1 MTKHDQK
8 HELIKAV
15 LLATSVGTSVF
26 SIGLAY
32 AGGPITQL
40 NTSTTGATLQTYTG
54 SDANTYNWG
63 QGTDVHFDGFQFSG
77 NSYVPV
83 FLADDV
89 TIRRVDATTT
99 PANGNIKAT
108 GLACGI
114 FAESTST
121 INASPFNLTTTY
133 PEDSVG
139 NGNCDM
145 EAMVGGD
152 IISRGGLD
160 VFDNDDDIG
169 TYKKAKNIERVD
181 FIFTG
186 GITAPALVSNLA
198 ESGHIVTE
206 KSGNNPVQ
214 IAAILS
220 LDGTGNPAS
229 YGTLLTVDQ
238 SSNSPDVAYGLYN
251 SIAKT
256 HFEFLSN
263 DPLAATKVF
272 PIHIQFSNEF
282 LGSAFVTLDQLGVG
296 TGVTYFGFSYFPAD
310 VDTGLGHILT
320 DPSTFPPDTAGDDGD
335 ADMYGGT
342 SGYFTLLTLAN
353 FPPDAVDDS
362 AQTNENSNVNINVLN
377 NDSDPDGDN
386 LTLSIDTQ
394 ASNGTATV
402 NDNGTPAILT
412 DDTIDYLP
420 NANFTGTDTFVYQV
434 DDGNAANGGL
444 STDTATVTIT
454 VNGAPTATN
463 DTASTSQGNQVN
475 IDVLNNDSDP
485 ETDPLTL
492 SITANGS
499 NGNAVVNNN
508 GTPALL
514 SDDTID
520 YTPNAAFTGTDTFT
534 YQVDDGNGG
543 TDTATVTVTVNGT
556 PTATNDTASTSQ
568 GNLVNI
574 DVLNNDSDPET
585 DPLTLSV
592 TANGSNGNAIV
603 NNNGTPA
610 VLTDDTIDYTPNAAF
625 TGTDTFTYQIDD
637 GNGGTDTATV
647 TVTVSAPNGTPTAT
661 NDTASTGQGTLV
673 NINVLSNDSDPETDP
688 LTLTVTANGSNGN
701 AVVNNN
707 GTPAVLTDDT
717 IDYTPN
723 AAFTGSDTFT
733 YQVDDGNGGT
743 DTATVTVTVNGT
755 PTAVNDTAATSQ
767 GNLVNIN
774 VLNNDSDPETDPLT
788 LTVTANG
795 SNGNAVVN
803 NNGTPAVL
811 TDDTIDYTPNAAFTG
826 SDTFTYQIDDGNG
839 GTDTATVTV
848 TINGTPTAVN
858 DTASTSQGNLV
869 NIDALNNDSDPETDP
884 LTLSVTANASNGN
897 AVVNNNGTPAVLTDD
912 TIDYT
917 PNAAFIGTDTFT
929 YQVDDGNGGTD
940 TATVTVTISSGNT
953 APTAVNDTASSIG
966 NLVNINVLNND
977 SDPETDPLTLS
988 VTANGS
994 NGNAIVNNNGTPAV
1008 LTDDTIDYTPNV
1020 GFTGT
1025 DTFTYQVD
1033 DGNGGT
1039 DTATVTVSVDP
1050 NDFDGDGI
1058 NDSIDIDDDN
1068 DGIPDSVE
1076 GTGDF
1081 DNDGIPNHQDL
1092 DADGDGILDLAET
1105 GLTPA
1110 EIATL
1115 DTDGDGEIDSGNSF
1129 GANGLADPVETV
1141 AESGA
1146 VDYDN
1151 NGVADNPANHDTD
1164 LNPDFLDLDSDNDG
1178 VTDVIEAGQPDS
1190 DGNGFADTG
1199 HTPVISTPDTDGD
1212 GVPDVHD
1219 LDSDN
1224 DGITDTIEAGLSDTD
1239 GDGLVDGFIDSNG
1252 DGFDDSVAASP
1263 TVLPDTDNDGI
1274 PDIHDLDSDN
1284 DGITDTIEAGLSDTD
1299 GDGHIDGFTDADG
1312 DGYDD
1317 AVTTTPPSPLP
1328 DTDNDGVPDVHDL
1341 DSDNDGITDTTEA
1354 GLSDGDND
1362 GRIDNFTDVDGD
1374 GYDDNVAAAPA
1385 SPLPD
1390 TDADT
1395 TPDVHDL
1402 DSDND
1407 GDTDTN
1413 EAGLSDTN
1421 DDGLIDGFTDTNG
1434 DGYDDNLQGL
1444 KPTGKVRTGLDAVG
1458 GCAIDTDAKF
1468 DPMMPLLMLFALLYL
1483 LRNATVSGQ
1492 RPGVVARRALGASI
1506 LGITAMSASTA
1517 STAQEEQDEFKSGLY
1532 VGAGVGFSHVKPD
1545 TDKTAFEVDEEIDF
1559 GWKVFLGY
1567 DYSKRISFEAHYAD
1581 LGEATLK
1588 PQGSVDYSVYGLSG
1602 LYRFGQKGDN
1612 EKNDL
1617 FTRQGMSYYGKV
1629 GVGKMDNEGN
1639 NVDFHRVNDVHLFFG
1654 LGAEYGYKNGIAV
1667 RFEADLYDEDA
1678 QFFSI
1683 SLIKRFRKRTRHV
1696 ANIAPVVVAE
1706 QVSEIVPVQ
1715 APAPA
1720 YDCQIN
1726 FDTVL
1731 SSGAILF
1738 RTNRADLAPQSHALL
1753 DELAAV
1759 SLQCA
1764 DAQIEIGGHTD
1775 SLGKASYNMNLSQQR
1790 AEAVL
1795 RYLQAASVSAD
1806 NLSAVGYGETQPVAK
1821 NTTREGRANNRRIEF
1836 TVK

>member
-1 MTKHDQK
+1 M
-8 HELIKAV
+8 
-15 LLATSVGTSVF
+15 LLV
-26 SIGLAY
+26 
-32 AGGPITQL
+32 
-40 NTSTTGATLQTYTG
+40 
-54 SDANTYNWG
+54 
-63 QGTDVHFDGFQFSG
+63 
-77 NSYVPV
+77 
-83 FLADDV
+83 DD
-89 TIRRVDATTT
+89 
-99 PANGNIKAT
+99 
-108 GLACGI
+108 
-114 FAESTST
+114 
-121 INASPFNLTTTY
+121 
-133 PEDSVG
+133 
-139 NGNCDM
+139 
-145 EAMVGGD
+145 
-152 IISRGGLD
+152 
-160 VFDNDDDIG
+160 
-169 TYKKAKNIERVD
+169 
-181 FIFTG
+181 
-186 GITAPALVSNLA
+186 
-198 ESGHIVTE
+198 
-206 KSGNNPVQ
+206 NNPV
-214 IAAILS
+214 
-220 LDGTGNPAS
+220 
-229 YGTLLTVDQ
+229 
-238 SSNSPDVAYGLYN
+238 SNPDVLYGLYS
-251 SIAKT
+251 SIPKT
-256 HFEFLSN
+256 HFQFLNN
-263 DPLAATKVF
+263 DALAVTKVF
-272 PIHIQFSNEF
+272 PTNIQFSNEH

-296 TGVTYFGFSYFPAD
+296 VGVTYFGFSYFPAD
-310 VDTGLGHILT
+310 VDSAVHTLA
-320 DPSTFPPDTAGDDGD
+320 DPSTFPPDTAGNNGD

-342 SGYFTLLTLAN
+342 SGYFTLSTLAN
-353 FPPDAVDDS
+353 QPPDAVDDS
-362 AQTNENSNVNINVLN
+362 ASTNENSNVNIDVLN

-434 DDGNAANGGL
+434 DDGNAANGGS

-454 VNGAPTATN
+454 VNG
-463 DTASTSQGNQVN
+463 V
-475 IDVLNNDSDP
+475 
-485 ETDPLTL
+485 
-492 SITANGS
+492 
-499 NGNAVVNNN
+499 
-508 GTPALL
+508 
-514 SDDTID
+514 
-520 YTPNAAFTGTDTFT
+520 
-534 YQVDDGNGG
+534 
-543 TDTATVTVTVNGT
+543 

-592 TANGSNGNAIV
+592 TANGSNGNAVVNNNGTPAVLTDDTIDYTPNAAFTGTDTFTYQVDDGNGGTDTATVTVTVNGSPTATNDTASTSQGNLVNIDVLNNDTDPETDPLTLSVTANGSNGNAVV

-647 TVTVSAPNGTPTAT
+647 TVTVSAGNSAPTAT
-661 NDTASTGQGTLV
+661 NDTASTSQGNLIT
-673 NINVLSNDSDPETDP
+673 IDVLNNDSDPETDP
-688 LTLTVTANGSNGN
+688 LTLSVTANGSNGNAVVNNNGTPAILTDDTIDYTPNAAFTGADTFTYQVDDGNGGTDTATVTVTVDGSPTAVNDTASTSQGNLVNIDVLNNDSDPETDPLTLSVTANGSNGN

-723 AAFTGSDTFT
+723 AAFTGTDTFT

-743 DTATVTVTVNGT
+743 DTATVTVTVNG
-755 PTAVNDTAATSQ
+755 S
-767 GNLVNIN
+767 
-774 VLNNDSDPETDPLT
+774 
-788 LTVTANG
+788 
-795 SNGNAVVN
+795 
-803 NNGTPAVL
+803 
-811 TDDTIDYTPNAAFTG
+811 
-826 SDTFTYQIDDGNG
+826 
-839 GTDTATVTV
+839 
-848 TINGTPTAVN
+848 PTAVN

-869 NIDALNNDSDPETDP
+869 NIDVLNNDTDPETDP
-884 LTLSVTANASNGN
+884 LTLSVTANGSNGN

-929 YQVDDGNGGTD
+929 YQVDDSNGGTD
-940 TATVTVTISSGNT
+940 TATVTVTVSAGNA
-953 APTAVNDTASSIG
+953 APTAIDDTASSTG
-966 NLVNINVLNND
+966 NLVNINVLVND
-977 SDPETDPLTLS
+977 SDPETDPLTMS
-988 VTANGS
+988 VTANGT
-994 NGNAIVNNNGTPAV
+994 NGNAVVNNNGTPAV
-1008 LTDDTIDYTPNV
+1008 LTDDTIDYTPNT
-1020 GFTGT
+1020 GFSGT
-1025 DTFTYQVD
+1025 DTFTYQID

-1039 DTATVTVSVDP
+1039 DTAVVTVSIDP

-1058 NDSIDIDDDN
+1058 NDIVDIDDDN

-1105 GLTPA
+1105 GLTPT

-1199 HTPVISTPDTDGD
+1199 HTPVISTPDTDND

-1252 DGFDDSVAASP
+1252 DGFDDLVAASP

-1299 GDGHIDGFTDADG
+1299 GDGHIDNFTDADG

-1354 GLSDGDND
+1354 GLSDGDKD
-1362 GRIDNFTDVDGD
+1362 GHIDNFTDPDGD
-1374 GYDDNVAAAPA
+1374 GYDNTVAAAPPV
-1385 SPLPD
+1385 PLPD
-1390 TDADT
+1390 TDADN

-1407 GDTDTN
+1407 GITDTRR
-1413 EAGLSDTN
+1413 AGLSDIDN
-1421 DDGLIDGFTDTNG
+1421 DGLIDGFTDTNG
-1434 DGYDDNLQGL
+1434 DGYDDQLQGF

-1468 DPMMPLLMLFALLYL
+1468 DPTMPLLMLFALLYL
-1483 LRNATVSGQ
+1483 LRNATISGQ
-1492 RPGVVARRALGASI
+1492 RPGVVAKRALSASI
-1506 LGITAMSASTA
+1506 LGIAAMSASTA

-1532 VGAGVGFSHVKPD
+1532 VGAGVGFAHVKPD
-1545 TDKTAFEVDEEIDF
+1545 TDKTGFEVDEEIDL
-1559 GWKVFLGY
+1559 GWKVLLGY

-1581 LGEATLK
+1581 LGKATLD
-1588 PQGSVDYSVYGLSG
+1588 PQGSVDYQVYGISG
-1602 LYRFGQKGDN
+1602 LYRFGEDDKKED
-1612 EKNDL
+1612 NDL
-1617 FTRQGMSYYGKV
+1617 FTRRGMSYYGKV
-1629 GVGKMDNEGN
+1629 GVGKMENNGN
-1639 NVDFHRVNDVHLFFG
+1639 NVDFHRVNDIHAFFG
-1654 LGAEYGYKNGIAV
+1654 LGAEYGYKNGIAI
-1667 RFEADLYDEDA
+1667 RLEADLYDEDA
-1678 QFFSI
+1678 QLFSI
-1683 SLIKRFRKRTRHV
+1683 NLIKRFTKRSRRV
-1696 ANIAPVVVAE
+1696 ASLPFVKAEPAFEPVQEEIVAMAAPVV
-1706 QVSEIVPVQ
+1706 
-1715 APAPA
+1715 PAM
-1720 YDCQIN
+1720 DCQANI
-1726 FDTVL
+1726 DAVL
-1731 SSGAILF
+1731 NSGSIHF
-1738 RTNRADLAPQSHALL
+1738 RTNKADLAPQSHALL

-1759 SLQCA
+1759 SMQCT
-1764 DAQIEIGGHTD
+1764 DVNIEVGGHTD
-1775 SLGKASYNMNLSQQR
+1775 SIGRASYNMNLSQRR

-1795 RYLQAASVSAD
+1795 RYLQAAGLSAD
-1806 NLSAVGYGETQPVAK
+1806 RHSAIGYGETQPVAS
-1821 NTTREGRANNRRIEF
+1821 NATRESRANNRRIEF